1 MKNSGLFS
9 VVVACAVALSTPCHA
24 QVALDEGL
32 VALYPFSRNADDIS
46 GNERNLT
53 VAGAIRVADRNGRPA
68 AAYSFD
74 GASSILTAE
83 AEDPE
88 LSLNEGATI
97 SCWVKITS
105 FNPNGSTL
113 VRKDGNIGFNIFN
126 FQSPNRLSIE
136 VFRDGRQYR
145 GFAGSPPVGQWAML
159 TATWNGTDFGLF
171 INGVGQVVA
180 QDDLPRDL
188 PVQPI
193 TIGGSIP
200 WPEQTFNGVID
211 DVRIYNRA
219 LSQEEI
225 TALHLLPQASA
236 KVFTGAWYET
246 KAPAG
251 GVPNAGEIR
260 IQLFDDQSC
269 AAIRQLNDG
278 DFDLGEGTWKPGKK
292 GTKIVSFTSD
302 FAGEVFQGTVKKG
315 VLNGAFSGGGYA
327 GRFVSSP
334 VAGTEGP

>member
-1 MKNSGLFS
+1 MKNPGLFS
-9 VVVACAVALSTPCHA
+9 ALVACAVGLTTPCHSE
-24 QVALDEGL
+24 VVLDEGL

-53 VAGAIRVADRNGRPA
+53 VAGASRVADRNGRPA

-83 AEDPE
+83 AEESE
-88 LSLNEGATI
+88 LSLSEASTI
-97 SCWVKITS
+97 SCWVKIAS

-159 TATWNGTDFGLF
+159 TATWNGTNFGLF
-171 INGVGQVVA
+171 INGVAQVVA
-180 QDDLPRDL
+180 QDDFARVV
-188 PVQPI
+188 PVYPI

-225 TALHLLPQASA
+225 TALYLLPQASA
-236 KVFTGAWYET
+236 TVFTGAWYET

-251 GVPNAGEIR
+251 GVPSAGEIR
-260 IQLFDDQSC
+260 IELFDDQSC

-278 DFDLGEGTWKPGKK
+278 DFDLGEGTWRPGKK
-292 GTKIVSFTSD
+292 GSMIVNFTSD

-315 VLNGAFSGGGYA
+315 VLNGGFTGGGYV
-327 GRFVSSP
+327 GKFVSSP
-334 VAGTEGP
+334 VAGTEEP